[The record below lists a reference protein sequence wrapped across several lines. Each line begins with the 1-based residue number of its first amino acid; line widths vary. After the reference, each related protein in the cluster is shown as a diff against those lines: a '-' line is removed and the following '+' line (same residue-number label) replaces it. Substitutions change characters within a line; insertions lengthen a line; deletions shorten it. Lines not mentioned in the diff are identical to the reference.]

1 MRDLQ
6 PGGTFFWLDLLSV
19 LKNIYITLLVLRDTG
34 YGTGTTKDTA
44 DDGF

>member
-19 LKNIYITLLVLRDTG
+19 LKKRNCKTLLRDTG